1 MSLFRREKLMPFLAV
16 SLLVMMV
23 AVAVIALLI
32 REKQKDEISTALAI
46 LKDSRQPVTQVENTL
61 AALFM
66 AENEFKE
73 YTLGYDKVHFDN
85 YRNQVALLISHLDT
99 LQSMIAPFNPEAG
112 KTEAR
117 KIIDERDREAGSYI
131 RLKRLADSLMIITAA
146 IESVPFESPDEP
158 LTVKKF
164 TARAGGLDIDTID
177 FSQTTGWR
185 KKGLLGKIKTF
196 LVGEEEQ
203 QTINTKV
210 VVKQG
215 ENPSTQTNEAEE
227 PDTTFSLHRFAD
239 DIISRSNS
247 YYQTQLRRQLQRRN
261 ELRQSELKLVKL
273 NNALMA
279 EIREI
284 LFALKETAVVN
295 ENVFRDQ
302 SARTITRSAGILH
315 TSMIVSVFVAFL
327 LALAL
332 AWMLRENHRYQV
344 KLVASKQKAIE
355 EAEEKRRFLAY
366 MSHEFR
372 TPLSSVIGFTEQ
384 LEQSGLN
391 SEQTEYLAGILSSS
405 EILLTTVNDILDLSK
420 LEAGKMTF
428 LNNPFRPDET
438 IRQCVRSF
446 ESMIREKKLRIKV
459 SSIKHGKV
467 LMGDEIRLRQV
478 LNNLLS
484 NAVKY
489 TIKGTITLDAS
500 LIPGNEK
507 TILEISVRDTGI
519 GMTSGQLAT
528 VFDEYAR
535 FNTENSSRWVIG
547 TGLGLPVTKKLV
559 EEMGGRIEVK
569 SEMGQGSVFI
579 VRIPYEPGEAGSL
592 PARVFDFGT
601 VIQMPE
607 TRILI
612 ADDDYFNVLL
622 LKTIFKRTGAKTD
635 FTDNGE
641 DALDKIVSDRY
652 DIVLSDMYM
661 PRMDG
666 LELARRIRTLPDPEK
681 SATPLVMITGNVS
694 PEATEQMKDAGVSD
708 YLYKPFQQ
716 KELFELIGKY
726 IS

>member
-1 MSLFRREKLMPFLAV
+1 
-16 SLLVMMV
+16 
-23 AVAVIALLI
+23 
-32 REKQKDEISTALAI
+32 
-46 LKDSRQPVTQVENTL
+46 
-61 AALFM
+61 
-66 AENEFKE
+66 
-73 YTLGYDKVHFDN
+73 
-85 YRNQVALLISHLDT
+85 
-99 LQSMIAPFNPEAG
+99 
-112 KTEAR
+112 
-117 KIIDERDREAGSYI
+117 
-131 RLKRLADSLMIITAA
+131 
-146 IESVPFESPDEP
+146 
-158 LTVKKF
+158 
-164 TARAGGLDIDTID
+164 
-177 FSQTTGWR
+177 
-185 KKGLLGKIKTF
+185 
-196 LVGEEEQ
+196 
-203 QTINTKV
+203 
-210 VVKQG
+210 
-215 ENPSTQTNEAEE
+215 
-227 PDTTFSLHRFAD
+227 
-239 DIISRSNS
+239 
-247 YYQTQLRRQLQRRN
+247 
-261 ELRQSELKLVKL
+261 
-273 NNALMA
+273 
-279 EIREI
+279 
-284 LFALKETAVVN
+284 
-295 ENVFRDQ
+295 
-302 SARTITRSAGILH
+302 
-315 TSMIVSVFVAFL
+315 
-327 LALAL
+327 
-332 AWMLRENHRYQV
+332 
-344 KLVASKQKAIE
+344 
-355 EAEEKRRFLAY
+355 
-366 MSHEFR
+366 

>member
-1 MSLFRREKLMPFLAV
+1 M
-16 SLLVMMV
+16 
-23 AVAVIALLI
+23 
-32 REKQKDEISTALAI
+32 
-46 LKDSRQPVTQVENTL
+46 
-61 AALFM
+61 
-66 AENEFKE
+66 
-73 YTLGYDKVHFDN
+73 
-85 YRNQVALLISHLDT
+85 
-99 LQSMIAPFNPEAG
+99 
-112 KTEAR
+112 
-117 KIIDERDREAGSYI
+117 
-131 RLKRLADSLMIITAA
+131 
-146 IESVPFESPDEP
+146 
-158 LTVKKF
+158 
-164 TARAGGLDIDTID
+164 
-177 FSQTTGWR
+177 
-185 KKGLLGKIKTF
+185 
-196 LVGEEEQ
+196 
-203 QTINTKV
+203 
-210 VVKQG
+210 
-215 ENPSTQTNEAEE
+215 
-227 PDTTFSLHRFAD
+227 
-239 DIISRSNS
+239 
-247 YYQTQLRRQLQRRN
+247 
-261 ELRQSELKLVKL
+261 VKL

-315 TSMIVSVFVAFL
+315 SSMIVSVFGAFL

-332 AWMLRENHRYQV
+332 AWMLRENHRYQ
-344 KLVASKQKAIE
+344 LQLIASKQKAIE

-489 TIKGTITLDAS
+489 TVKGTITLEAS

-507 TILEISVRDTGI
+507 LILEISVRDTGI

>member
-1 MSLFRREKLMPFLAV
+1 MRLFRREKLMPFLAV
-16 SLLVMMV
+16 SLLIMMV

-73 YTLGYDKVHFDN
+73 YALGYNKVHFGN
-85 YRNQVALLISHLDT
+85 YRFQVGLLISHLDT

-146 IESVPFESPDEP
+146 IESVPFENHDGP
-158 LTVKKF
+158 LTVRKF

-177 FSQTTGWR
+177 FSQTTGLR
-185 KKGLLGKIKTF
+185 KKGLFGKIKTF

-203 QTINTKV
+203 QTINAKV

-215 ENPSTQTNEAEE
+215 ETPPPQPDVAEDS
-227 PDTTFSLHRFAD
+227 DTTFSLHRFAD

-247 YYQTQLRRQLQRRN
+247 YYQTQMQRQLQRRN

-279 EIREI
+279 EIRGI

-315 TSMIVSVFVAFL
+315 TSMIVSVFGAFL

-332 AWMLRENHRYQV
+332 AWMLRENHRYQ
-344 KLVASKQKAIE
+344 LRLIASKQKAIE

-391 SEQTEYLAGILSSS
+391 SEQTEYLSGILSSS

-428 LNNPFRPDET
+428 LNNPFRPEET
-438 IRQCVRSF
+438 IRQSVRSF
-446 ESMIREKKLRIKV
+446 ESMIRERKLRIRV
-459 SSIKHGKV
+459 NSIKPGAV
-467 LMGDEIRLRQV
+467 LIGDEIRLRQV
-478 LNNLLS
+478 LNNLIS

-489 TIKGTITLDAS
+489 TLKGTITLDAS
-500 LIPGNEK
+500 LIPGDIK
-507 TILEISVRDTGI
+507 AMLEISVKDTGI
-519 GMTSGQLAT
+519 GMSSGQLDT
-528 VFDEYAR
+528 VFDEYSR
-535 FNTENSSRWVIG
+535 FSTGNSSRWVIG

-559 EEMGGRIEVK
+559 EEMGGRIEVR
-569 SEMGQGSVFI
+569 SEVGKGSVFI
-579 VRIPYEPGEAGSL
+579 VRIPYETGDAGAL
-592 PARVFDFGT
+592 PARIFDAGA
-601 VIQMPE
+601 VIHAPE
-607 TRILI
+607 ARILI

-622 LKTIFKRTGAKTD
+622 LKTIFKRTGAKTE

-641 DALDKIVSDRY
+641 DALNKILSSKY
-652 DIVLSDMYM
+652 DIILSDMYM

-681 SATPLVMITGNVS
+681 SGTPLVMITGNVS
-694 PEATEQMKDAGVSD
+694 SEATEQMKDAGVSD

-716 KELFELIGKY
+716 KDLFEVIGKY
-726 IS
+726 LS

>member
-146 IESVPFESPDEP
+146 MESVPFTNPDEP
-158 LTVKKF
+158 LTIRKF

-177 FSQTTGWR
+177 FSQTKGWR
-185 KKGLLGKIKTF
+185 KKGLFGKIKTF

-203 QTINTKV
+203 QTINARV

-215 ENPSTQTNEAEE
+215 ETPPPQPDEAEDS
-227 PDTTFSLHRFAD
+227 DTTFSLHRFAD

-247 YYQTQLRRQLQRRN
+247 YYQTQMRRQLQRRN
-261 ELRQSELKLVKL
+261 ELRQSELRMVKL

-315 TSMIVSVFVAFL
+315 SSMIVSVFGAFL

-332 AWMLRENHRYQV
+332 AWMLRENHRYQ
-344 KLVASKQKAIE
+344 LQLIASKQKAIE

-405 EILLTTVNDILDLSK
+405 EILLTTGVC
-420 LEAGKMTF
+420 A
-428 LNNPFRPDET
+428 
-438 IRQCVRSF
+438 
-446 ESMIREKKLRIKV
+446 
-459 SSIKHGKV
+459 
-467 LMGDEIRLRQV
+467 
-478 LNNLLS
+478 
-484 NAVKY
+484 
-489 TIKGTITLDAS
+489 
-500 LIPGNEK
+500 K
-507 TILEISVRDTGI
+507 TS
-519 GMTSGQLAT
+519 
-528 VFDEYAR
+528 
-535 FNTENSSRWVIG
+535 
-547 TGLGLPVTKKLV
+547 P
-559 EEMGGRIEVK
+559 
-569 SEMGQGSVFI
+569 
-579 VRIPYEPGEAGSL
+579 
-592 PARVFDFGT
+592 
-601 VIQMPE
+601 VIQISE
-607 TRILI
+607 IYSI
-612 ADDDYFNVLL
+612 ARSV
-622 LKTIFKRTGAKTD
+622 KR
-635 FTDNGE
+635 E
-641 DALDKIVSDRY
+641 IVF
-652 DIVLSDMYM
+652 LS
-661 PRMDG
+661 G
-666 LELARRIRTLPDPEK
+666 
-681 SATPLVMITGNVS
+681 
-694 PEATEQMKDAGVSD
+694 
-708 YLYKPFQQ
+708 
-716 KELFELIGKY
+716 
-726 IS
+726 ISTWM